1 MFATT
6 KIALAAAIV
15 LSTAFAASAATRP
28 VSQSATYTMIP
39 AYAKDGSVVTVPD
52 PDHFGQ
58 SQETG
63 DQTPGDH

>member
-1 MFATT
+1 
-6 KIALAAAIV
+6 
-15 LSTAFAASAATRP
+15 
-28 VSQSATYTMIP
+28 MIP

-63 DQTPGDH
+63 DQTPGNH